1 LRRSALAKIVF
12 MLVGIAFL
20 GYAAYLRSIL
30 EEENVYIIIGVI
42 IIILGVIT
50 FFFGEAEEKI
60 EQEDD

>member
-1 LRRSALAKIVF
+1 MF

>member
-1 LRRSALAKIVF
+1 MRRSALAKIVF

>member
-1 LRRSALAKIVF
+1 MAKIVF